1 MQYKNYLH
9 YYIEKH
15 QNIMVIFIVSIV
27 FISLERKRNLNLT
40 KKLCKNKN
48 SCEIEMSS
56 EKDKI
61 LEFKQYMKS
70 DKMPCIIYADVN

>member
-27 FISLERKRNLNLT
+27 FISLERKTNLNLT

-56 EKDKI
+56 EKEKI

>member
-1 MQYKNYLH
+1 
-9 YYIEKH
+9 
-15 QNIMVIFIVSIV
+15 MVIFIVSIV
-27 FISLERKRNLNLT
+27 FISLERKTNLNLT
-40 KKLCKNKN
+40 KRLCKNKN

>member
-27 FISLERKRNLNLT
+27 FISLERKTNLNLT
-40 KKLCKNKN
+40 KKLCKNEN

>member
-27 FISLERKRNLNLT
+27 FISLERKTNLNLT